1 MVSYPPPTIR
11 MEAVHVREKGAFN
24 NVSLCVTCPA
34 ESVLLHILLFSVLR
48 HYGGRPLMS
57 GRSPPGRTPSRSDAT
72 DISIPSLYTAT
83 AVAAYHPPT
92 DEVCEAG
99 FVVTCFDGTTYA
111 IWFIVQRE
119 LVHRCISR
127 FGKEWMGTHY
137 PPLELGHAAAWSS
150 DTPSRKHRTGTP
162 QCTPSSSLVVSSG
175 SASSTSITKKAPP
188 ALILV

>member
-1 MVSYPPPTIR
+1 

-34 ESVLLHILLFSVLR
+34 ESVLFHILLFSVLR

-57 GRSPPGRTPSRSDAT
+57 GQSPPGRTPSRSDAT
-72 DISIPSLYTAT
+72 AISIPSLYTAT
-83 AVAAYHPPT
+83 AVAPYPPPIYK
-92 DEVCEAG
+92 VCKGCTAI
-99 FVVTCFDGTTYA
+99 TRLNSTTQA
-111 IWFIVQRE
+111 VAVSIQQD

-127 FGKEWMGTHY
+127 FDKEWMGTHY
-137 PPLELGHAAAWSS
+137 PPLELDHAAVWSS

-175 SASSTSITKKAPP
+175 SAFSTSITKKAPP